1 MEANET
7 IKQGNYLLEIFT
19 DESPESPREWDNM
32 GTMIC
37 FHRRYNLGDKND
49 IINSSDFNSW
59 SEQREWIE
67 KNIKP
72 AVLLPLYLYDH
83 GGITI
88 STSPFSCPW
97 DSGQIGW
104 IFVSKDKVREEY
116 QVKRITKDIIEKA
129 TKVLE
134 GEVETYDQFLTG
146 DVYGYRVSKVNVC
159 DKGHEHKEELSSCWG
174 FYGEEWAIKEGKQ
187 VMEYHIKKESKSV
200 VS

>member
-1 MEANET
+1 MEAVET
-7 IKQGNYLLEIFT
+7 IKQGNYLLEIFQ
-19 DESPESPREWDNM
+19 DESTDSPREWDNM

-49 IINSSDFNSW
+49 IINSNDFNSW

-67 KNIKP
+67 KNLKT

-83 GGITI
+83 SGITI

-104 IFVSKDKVREEY
+104 IFVTKDKVREEY

-129 TKVLE
+129 TKVLK

-146 DVYGYRVSKVNVC
+146 DVYGYRLSKVNVIDDC
-159 DKGHEHKEELSSCWG
+159 CVHKESVHSCWG
-174 FYGEEWAIKEGKQ
+174 FYGEEWAIKEGKEL
-187 VMEYHIKKESKSV
+187 MEYHIENDSKSV